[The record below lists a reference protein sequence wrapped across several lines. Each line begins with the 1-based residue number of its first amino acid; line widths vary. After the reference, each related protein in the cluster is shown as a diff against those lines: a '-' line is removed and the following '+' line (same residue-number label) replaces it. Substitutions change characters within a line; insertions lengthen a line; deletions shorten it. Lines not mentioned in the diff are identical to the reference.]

1 MKSDQSDPNF
11 LFYII
16 NYNGKKYIINWIQN
30 PNYKCMPHQSH
41 GLTMD
46 KQSKQGNKPGKKK
59 SNGQIPQT
67 QQTEKRA
74 QHGS

>member
-1 MKSDQSDPNF
+1 
-11 LFYII
+11 
-16 NYNGKKYIINWIQN
+16 
-30 PNYKCMPHQSH
+30 MPHQSH